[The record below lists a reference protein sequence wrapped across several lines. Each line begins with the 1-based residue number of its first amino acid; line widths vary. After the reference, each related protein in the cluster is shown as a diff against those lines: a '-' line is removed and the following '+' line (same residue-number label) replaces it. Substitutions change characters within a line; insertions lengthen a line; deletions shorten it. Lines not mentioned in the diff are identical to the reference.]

1 MLQDPFAF
9 LSSNSGDQRFEPF
22 QGLSSIL
29 FGFAA
34 GSGLVEKHML
44 RPSAQLKLR
53 AAARKLSPGTVDRV
67 RYPNIHSFE
76 DLAEQI
82 DAGRLTLN
90 DYTSSTTRIERK
102 QAIRSASKSVFKPY
116 RAIGGFLKSA
126 SIAIGVT
133 TLFSL
138 GMDMFT
144 PGVNKLAAAG
154 NDKFINES
162 LTIDSNAAFTQRQR
176 ALQAIFD
183 SQSSLRNVIGNE
195 AAYLHR

>member
-9 LSSNSGDQRFEPF
+9 LSSNSGDQRFESF

-29 FGFAA
+29 LGFAA
-34 GSGLVEKHML
+34 GSGLIEKHLL
-44 RPSAQLKLR
+44 RPSAELR
-53 AAARKLSPGTVDRV
+53 LRGEARKLPGGTLGRV
-67 RYPNIHSFE
+67 RYPNIHSLE

-82 DAGRLTLN
+82 DYGNLKAE
-90 DYTSSTTRIERK
+90 DYVTRHERR
-102 QAIRSASKSVFKPY
+102 QTIRNASKSVFKPY
-116 RAIGGFLKSA
+116 KAIGGLLKSA

-133 TLFSL
+133 TLFDL

-154 NDKFINES
+154 NDKFMNES

>member
-9 LSSNSGDQRFEPF
+9 LSSNSGDQRFESF

-29 FGFAA
+29 LGFAA
-34 GSGLVEKHML
+34 GSGLIEKHLL
-44 RPSAQLKLR
+44 RPSAELR
-53 AAARKLSPGTVDRV
+53 LRGEVRKLNLGKRPSYQQMHDHLSGGRSIENYTTKADR
-67 RYPNIHSFE
+67 R
-76 DLAEQI
+76 
-82 DAGRLTLN
+82 
-90 DYTSSTTRIERK
+90 
-102 QAIRSASKSVFKPY
+102 QAIRSASTKVFKPY
-116 RAIGGFLKSA
+116 KAIGGLLKST

-133 TLFSL
+133 TLFDL

-154 NDKFINES
+154 NDKFMNES

>member
-9 LSSNSGDQRFEPF
+9 LSSNSGDQRFESF

-29 FGFAA
+29 LGFAA
-34 GSGLVEKHML
+34 GSGLIERHLL
-44 RPSAQLKLR
+44 RPSAELKLR
-53 AAARKLSPGTVDRV
+53 GAVRKLPGGTLGRV
-67 RYPNIHSFE
+67 RYPNIHSLE

-82 DAGRLTLN
+82 DYGNLKAE
-90 DYTSSTTRIERK
+90 DYVTRHERR
-102 QAIRSASKSVFKPY
+102 QTIRNASKSVFKPY
-116 RAIGGFLKSA
+116 KAIGGLLKST

-133 TLFSL
+133 TLFDF

-154 NDKFINES
+154 NDKFMNES

-195 AAYLHR
+195 ASYLHR